1 MFMLRSKNSTH
12 GALKMNSPSTTET
25 PTLTLD
31 PATLAV
37 MQRATLD
44 ALPPRPGA
52 SDAEKA
58 VQRAGALEFL
68 AALRPRDPVQ
78 AMLAVHIVGAH
89 YMAMEY
95 FRRAAAHD
103 LSIDQHLRAVG
114 KAVALCRIIHRAM
127 LDLTRRQGNLMQR
140 SAARPAPTPIAR
152 PQPQPDAA
160 QPNSPSPP
168 PIPEG
173 RHERRRRERAE
184 RHFAAAL
191 HRMGP
196 ATTVPE
202 NAMRQRLQA
211 QAAA

>member
-1 MFMLRSKNSTH
+1 
-12 GALKMNSPSTTET
+12 MNPPPTET
-25 PTLTLD
+25 PTLPLD

-58 VQRAGALEFL
+58 DQRAGALEFL
-68 AALRPRDPVQ
+68 AALFPRDPVQ

-95 FRRAAAHD
+95 FRRAAAHE
-103 LSIDQHLRAVG
+103 LSVDQHLRIVG
-114 KAVALCRIIHRAM
+114 KAVALCRIIHRTM
-127 LDLTRRQGNLMQR
+127 LDLARRQGNPMHR
-140 SAARPAPTPIAR
+140 SAARPAPTPAAR
-152 PQPQPDAA
+152 QQPQPDAA
-160 QPNSPSPP
+160 QPNPPSQP

-184 RHFAAAL
+184 RHLAAAQ

-196 ATTVPE
+196 TTTVPE

-211 QAAA
+211 QAAALAAAPARPVAA